1 MEYVLI
7 NSKLSTRWGER
18 GRTLAWE
25 EGAGHLIW
33 ETFLEEVIFELG
45 LAESCIPE
53 DKQVF

>member
-1 MEYVLI
+1 MEYVLM

-45 LAESCIPE
+45 LAESFITE